1 MFSCSRKWLLQSEYD
16 SSVVGSCCTMYT
28 EFVQIVFFRHD
39 LLNPN
44 PNPLNSLFSSY
55 VIDSIV
61 VPLHTKHFAYLCDL
75 MDRGLFRAIFF
86 SPSSTQLSNLFIHSI
101 IFEHCVSIALIL
113 QVAKNRKPTTDSN
126 QEKNM
131 LNVAHFFPPH

>member
-28 EFVQIVFFRHD
+28 EFVQSVFFRHD
-39 LLNPN
+39 LLNQ
-44 PNPLNSLFSSY
+44 NPLNSLFSSY

-61 VPLHTKHFAYLCDL
+61 VPLHTHKTLC
-75 MDRGLFRAIFF
+75 IFVRSHGSWIVSGYF
-86 SPSSTQLSNLFIHSI
+86 FYPSSTQLSNLFIHSI
-101 IFEHCVSIALIL
+101 IFKHCVSIALIL